1 MAWTLHFNTARMR
14 RRVTLSGPNLSRR
27 LGRLLALGG
36 ICYVGAAPLGAQSDP
51 MALRRAEMVE
61 SQIRARGVNDSRVL
75 RAMSEVP
82 RHLFVPEAVRSQAYE
97 DYPLPIGSQQTIS
110 QPYIVALMTSLLD
123 LEGGEKVL
131 EIGTGSGYQAAV
143 LAKVASRVYT
153 IEILE
158 PLAEAAR
165 RTITALGYSNVEF
178 RVGDGYAGW
187 SEAAP
192 FDAIIVT
199 AAPAKVPQPLLDQ
212 LRVGGRM
219 VIPVGS
225 YFQDLMVYTKTATG
239 LEKRNVIPVRF
250 VPMTGEAQKLPN

>member
-1 MAWTLHFNTARMR
+1 MAWTLHFNTARML
-14 RRVTLSGPNLSRR
+14 RRVTLSGPIPTRL

-36 ICYVGAAPLGAQSDP
+36 ICYVALAPAGAQGDP
-51 MALRRAEMVE
+51 MTAHRAEMVE
-61 SQIRARGVNDSRVL
+61 SQIRARGVEDSRVL

-97 DYPLPIGSQQTIS
+97 DYPLPIGAQQTIS

-123 LEGGEKVL
+123 LEGDEKVL

-143 LAKVASRVYT
+143 LSKLARRVYT

-165 RTITALGYSNVEF
+165 RTITGLGYENVEF

-192 FDAIIVT
+192 FDAIMVT
-199 AAPAKVPQPLLDQ
+199 AAPEKVPQPLLDQ
-212 LRVGGRM
+212 LRVGGRL

-225 YFQDLMVYTKTATG
+225 FFQDLMVYTKTATG
-239 LEKRNVIPVRF
+239 LEKKNVIPVRF
-250 VPMTGEAQKLPN
+250 VPMTGKAQKPPR